1 MILLPAIDILDGKAV
16 RLARGSFEERTV
28 YDADP
33 LEAALRWVRDG
44 ARALHVVDLDG
55 ARSGVPVNLEHVRR
69 IAQQAGVPV
78 QVGGGLRTT
87 DAVEE
92 ALAAGADRVVI
103 GTAAYRD
110 VDLLDELVARLGDRL
125 VVSIDARGGRLAA
138 SGWTEQTEIPIESVI
153 ERLGRRS
160 VRRFVYSSIERD
172 GMLIGPDLE
181 AVRQV
186 AQSVRGSFVYSGG
199 ISSLQD
205 LQALADLRQV
215 NLAGVIVGKA
225 LYEQHFTVGD
235 GQAVLNGKP
244 PR

>member
-16 RLARGSFEERTV
+16 HLARGSFEERTV